1 MIDEKIR
8 GIRLVKSPRVTVG
21 VSLQEGMLDFSLES
35 EDMSLAEM
43 ESILASLRR
52 KKKFYRMK
60 TGDFISLENNGL
72 SLISDLSSG
81 LQIPAGELEEFNSH
95 ILGKVQVICQFGT
108 SGSVEREGA
117 CRCKVMASW
126 EVVCLADRPEMKDRA
141 ARWFHEKW
149 RIPLA
154 AYLES
159 MEESL
164 TGQGAVPR

>member
-81 LQIPAGELEEFNSH
+81 LQIPAGELEEGHFKAP
-95 ILGKVQVICQFGT
+95 GY
-108 SGSVEREGA
+108 
-117 CRCKVMASW
+117 
-126 EVVCLADRPEMKDRA
+126 RA
-141 ARWFHEKW
+141 AYVSE
-149 RIPLA
+149 
-154 AYLES
+154 
-159 MEESL
+159 
-164 TGQGAVPR
+164 AVKEAGEGVNIRRSTEFRRLIRDMKSYSDSDFEVPNGINAKLDRKSVV